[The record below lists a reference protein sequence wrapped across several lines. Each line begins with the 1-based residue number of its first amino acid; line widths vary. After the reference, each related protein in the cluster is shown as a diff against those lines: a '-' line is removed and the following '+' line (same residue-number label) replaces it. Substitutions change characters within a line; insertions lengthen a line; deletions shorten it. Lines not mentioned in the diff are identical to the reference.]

1 LAVLRRA
8 DVAPLFLMVLV
19 AWVSYTRTRRESALL
34 LGCILGFF
42 WLGTPTLSAGGVL
55 QLTGW
60 YSWPIA
66 LLWARALVPVWL
78 SVRGHL
84 TQQQLVLA
92 LRAAQT
98 DLARQAASDERRRIA
113 REIHD
118 VVAHS
123 LTVTMLHLTAARYIL
138 SRDPEGSWISPRHW

>member
-1 LAVLRRA
+1 
-8 DVAPLFLMVLV
+8 
-19 AWVSYTRTRRESALL
+19 
-34 LGCILGFF
+34 
-42 WLGTPTLSAGGVL
+42 LSAGGVL

-66 LLWARALVPVWL
+66 LLWACALVPVWL